1 MQRRRGASTG
11 QKWMCR
17 QCWHYICRS
26 LSSQTSAS
34 AACLEPVTRI
44 PSRSVWLHTLS
55 AGSLCLP
62 STLRK
67 RTEGELEGSTSAR
80 SKLFDILVLK
90 CQLLNYQGAFFFFPG
105 CSAFPHVTV
114 CKHFISKHH
123 GGKISYLKL
132 IKQFGMEAA
141 AITSKWIR
149 AFWGLASSRDNILG
163 IDCSEGGWEAV
174 LTRTVTFL
182 PALLP
187 MLLGPC
193 PNERSYAARLYCTSP
208 WHGANSMF
216 GAIT

>member
-90 CQLLNYQGAFFFFPG
+90 CQLLNYQGAFFFFSRVLSVSPCNSVQTFYQQTPWG
-105 CSAFPHVTV
+105 
-114 CKHFISKHH
+114 KNQLSKTDKAIWH
-123 GGKISYLKL
+123 GGSSYH
-132 IKQFGMEAA
+132 F
-141 AITSKWIR
+141 
-149 AFWGLASSRDNILG
+149 
-163 IDCSEGGWEAV
+163 
-174 LTRTVTFL
+174 
-182 PALLP
+182 
-187 MLLGPC
+187 
-193 PNERSYAARLYCTSP
+193 
-208 WHGANSMF
+208 
-216 GAIT
+216 